1 MTTQEDVNIESYTE
15 YSLGMTIFLT
25 RLFTRIMLVGIRGL
39 YWDDLFTCVAIAFW
53 TADLVILK
61 YIGVYGSSVG
71 QTFETAAQLNAVQV
85 ESFRI
90 GDKLTFASWNCY
102 ICLIWSMKAVV
113 LFYYDRLTMNLWQ
126 NKLAKWVRI
135 GTLITFSVAFIFQ
148 YTLCTPVELA
158 WQVKPYPGDKCVFRR
173 ENYILFPILSI
184 MSDLGI
190 MAIPLPLLWQVKI
203 SLGRKLVLGFLFSS
217 GIFIIIATLLR
228 TVYSLRSLLDLL
240 VATQWATREYLV
252 TAFVVSAP
260 AIKPLFSR
268 RLWGLKGSTVT
279 GTSGRYGSGRYGSG
293 GSGLRSGKGS
303 KAHTHSVVVESP
315 HAQQS
320 SSSSKDKDPKA
331 FEMPSRA
338 WPGRKG
344 NNDKIRLPSEASQEH
359 FVHYSD
365 EEAGIYVTETFTVS
379 SEERKR
385 AA

>member
-1 MTTQEDVNIESYTE
+1 MPTQEDVNIESYTE
-15 YSLGMTIFLT
+15 YALGMAIFLT
-25 RLFTRIMLVGIRGL
+25 RIFTRVMLVGIRGM
-39 YWDDLFTCVAIAFW
+39 YWDDLFTVIAIAFW
-53 TADLVILK
+53 TTDLVILQ

-71 QTFETAAQLNAVQV
+71 QTFESANQLTDSQV

-113 LFYYDRLTMNLWQ
+113 LFYYDRMTMNLWQ
-126 NKLAKWVRI
+126 NQLAKWIRV
-135 GTLITFSVAFIFQ
+135 GTLITFLIAMLFQ
-148 YTLCTPVELA
+148 YCLCTPIERA
-158 WQVKPYPGDKCVFRR
+158 WQVKPYPGDSCVFRR
-173 ENYILFPILSI
+173 ENYILYPILSI
-184 MSDLGI
+184 ISDLGI

-203 SLGRKLVLGFLFSS
+203 PLSRKLILGFLFSS

-279 GTSGRYGSGRYGSG
+279 GSGDRYGSG

-303 KAHTHSVVVESP
+303 KAHSHSVVVESQ
-315 HAQQS
+315 ANGGNAGS
-320 SSSSKDKDPKA
+320 SSGGKA

-338 WPGRKG
+338 WAGRKG
-344 NNDKIRLPSEASQEH
+344 NNPKIRLPSEASQEH
-359 FVHYSD
+359 IVQYSD
-365 EEAGIYVTETFTVS
+365 EETGIYVTETFTVS
-379 SEERKR
+379 SEERKQTNK
-385 AA
+385 

>member
-15 YSLGMTIFLT
+15 YALGMTIFLT
-25 RLFTRIMLVGIRGL
+25 RLITRLMLVGFRGL

-53 TADLVILK
+53 TTDLVIL
-61 YIGVYGSSVG
+61 YEIGVYGSSVG
-71 QTFETAAQLNAVQV
+71 QTYESAALLDDAKVA
-85 ESFRI
+85 SLRI

-126 NKLAKWVRI
+126 NKMARYIRI
-135 GTLITFSVAFIFQ
+135 CTLVTFCVAIIFQ
-148 YTLCTPVELA
+148 YTLCTPIELA

-184 MSDLGI
+184 ISDLGI

-203 SLGRKLVLGFLFSS
+203 PVWRKLILGFLFGS

-260 AIKPLFSR
+260 AIKPLFSK
-268 RLWGLKGSTVT
+268 RLWGLRGSTT
-279 GTSGRYGSGRYGSG
+279 NSRTADRYGSG
-293 GSGLRSGKGS
+293 GSALRSGKGS
-303 KAHTHSVVVESP
+303 KAHSHSVVVES
-315 HAQQS
+315 QNGGNSGS
-320 SSSSKDKDPKA
+320 SSGGKV
-331 FEMPSRA
+331 FEMPARA
-338 WPGRKG
+338 WPSRKG
-344 NNDKIRLPSEASQEH
+344 SNAKIRLPSEASQEH
-359 FVHYSD
+359 FAHYSD

-379 SEERKR
+379 SEERKQ
-385 AA
+385 AAK

>member
-1 MTTQEDVNIESYTE
+1 MPTQEDVNIESYTE
-15 YSLGMTIFLT
+15 YALGMTIFLT
-25 RLFTRIMLVGIRGL
+25 RIFTRVMLVGFRGM
-39 YWDDLFTCVAIAFW
+39 YWDDLFTVIAIAFW
-53 TADLVILK
+53 TTDLVILQ

-71 QTFETAAQLNAVQV
+71 QTFESAELLTDAQV

-113 LFYYDRLTMNLWQ
+113 LFYYDRMTMNLWQ
-126 NKLAKWVRI
+126 NKLAKWIRA
-135 GTLITFSVAFIFQ
+135 GTLLTFTIAFLFQ
-148 YTLCTPVELA
+148 YCLCTPIERA
-158 WQVKPYPGDKCVFRR
+158 WQVKPYPGDSCVFRR
-173 ENYILFPILSI
+173 ENYILYPILSI
-184 MSDLGI
+184 ISDLGI

-203 SLGRKLVLGFLFSS
+203 PLSRKLILGFLFSS

-268 RLWGLKGSTVT
+268 RLWGLKGSTRT
-279 GTSGRYGSGRYGSG
+279 GSDDRYGSG

-303 KAHTHSVVVESP
+303 KAHSHSVVVESQ
-315 HAQQS
+315 ANGGNSGS
-320 SSSSKDKDPKA
+320 SSGGGKA
-331 FEMPSRA
+331 FEMPSRGWA
-338 WPGRKG
+338 GRKG
-344 NNDKIRLPSEASQEH
+344 NNPKIRLPSEASQEH
-359 FVHYSD
+359 IVQYSD

-379 SEERKR
+379 SEERKQTNK
-385 AA
+385 

>member
-1 MTTQEDVNIESYTE
+1 MPTQQDVNIESYTE
-15 YSLGMTIFLT
+15 YALGMTIFLT
-25 RLFTRIMLVGIRGL
+25 RLITRLMLVGFRGL
-39 YWDDLFTCVAIAFW
+39 YWDDLFTCVAISFW
-53 TADLVILK
+53 TTDLVILQQ
-61 YIGVYGSSVG
+61 IGVHGSSVG
-71 QTFETAAQLNAVQV
+71 QTYESAALLDDTTV

-126 NKLAKWVRI
+126 NKLAKYIRI
-135 GTLITFSVAFIFQ
+135 GTLLTFTIAILFQ
-148 YTLCTPVELA
+148 YCLCTPIELA

-173 ENYILFPILSI
+173 ENYILYPILSI
-184 MSDLGI
+184 ISDLGI

-203 SLGRKLVLGFLFSS
+203 PVWRKLILGFLFGS

-260 AIKPLFSR
+260 AIKPLFSK
-268 RLWGLKGSTVT
+268 RLWGLKGSTTNSGT
-279 GTSGRYGSGRYGSG
+279 GDRYGSG
-293 GSGLRSGKGS
+293 GSALRSGKGS
-303 KAHTHSVVVESP
+303 KAASHSVVVESQN
-315 HAQQS
+315 ATNTGS
-320 SSSSKDKDPKA
+320 SSGGKG
-331 FEMPSRA
+331 FEMPSRG

-344 NNDKIRLPSEASQEH
+344 NSDKIRLPSEASQEH

-379 SEERKR
+379 SEERKQTAKQR
-385 AA
+385 DAV

>member
-1 MTTQEDVNIESYTE
+1 MPTQQDVNIESYTE
-15 YSLGMTIFLT
+15 YALGMTIFLT
-25 RLFTRIMLVGIRGL
+25 RLITRLLLVGFRGL
-39 YWDDLFTCVAIAFW
+39 YWDDLFTCIAIAFW
-53 TADLVILK
+53 TTDLVILQQ
-61 YIGVYGSSVG
+61 IGIYGSSVG
-71 QTFETAAQLNAVQV
+71 QTYETAALLDNAKV

-126 NKLAKWVRI
+126 NKLARYIRI
-135 GTLITFSVAFIFQ
+135 MTLITFTVAILFQ
-148 YTLCTPVELA
+148 YTLCTPIELA

-173 ENYILFPILSI
+173 ENYILYPILSI
-184 MSDLGI
+184 ISDLGI

-203 SLGRKLVLGFLFSS
+203 PIWRKIILGFLFGS

-260 AIKPLFSR
+260 AIKPLFSK
-268 RLWGLKGSTVT
+268 RLWGMKGSTVT
-279 GTSGRYGSGRYGSG
+279 GSGDRYGSG
-293 GSGLRSGKGS
+293 GSALRSGKGS
-303 KAHTHSVVVESP
+303 KGVSHSVSVETQNNAGNSG
-315 HAQQS
+315 S
-320 SSSSKDKDPKA
+320 SAGGKA
-331 FEMPSRA
+331 FEMPARG

-344 NNDKIRLPSEASQEH
+344 SNAKIRLPSEASQEH
-359 FVHYSD
+359 FVNYSD

-379 SEERKR
+379 SEERKQ
-385 AA
+385 AAK